1 MVSLSD
7 EDIRSRSFDY
17 NIIKRFMPYVMV
29 YKKDVFLGFF
39 FIMLLTVASLLIP
52 LVVKNLID
60 KSDCLVGASC
70 QDIDQVKNSILIGL
84 LQFLGLAVIVA
95 SSIFLSDSIIE
106 KVGENI
112 LLDLRKK
119 MFMHLQDVSISFM
132 DKTDVGRLMS
142 RLQGD
147 VSAMQEAL
155 QTSVFAIG
163 DFVLICGIITVLL
176 SMNLQLGIMTLLVM
190 PLMVIVRMFWLP
202 RAREAF
208 LDARVKSSA
217 ATSYL
222 AENINGIRTIQS
234 FNRQQFNSLVYENKA
249 NELLRAQLRASKFS
263 SLMLP
268 TVETLTG
275 ISFAIII
282 IVGASLVINDKI
294 TAGVMVA
301 YMLLVQR
308 FFDPIRTISMQYNSM
323 QRAMASG
330 YRIFEVLDIPV
341 TIKDPKK
348 PLDCPLDGSI
358 KFDNVSFAYVER
370 NYILNDFNLII
381 ENGERIGIVGPT
393 GAGKST
399 ISNLIHRFYD
409 TNKGKVILGGVEIRK
424 LSQEYIGKKVGMVLQ
439 DPFLFSGTILDNV
452 KYGNKDV
459 SLNDVEK
466 ATKELGM
473 MDFINSLDDGF
484 NTVIGQRGSD
494 LSMGQRQLLSIL
506 RALVADTQY
515 LILDE
520 ATSSIDSYTEKKIQN
535 ALDILLQNRT
545 SITIAH
551 RLATVRKCDKIIVLN
566 AGKVE
571 EIGSHEQLLDNQGL
585 YSKLYNLNYSSF
597 DD

>member
-39 FIMLLTVASLLIP
+39 FIMLLTGASLLIP

-70 QDIDQVKNSILIGL
+70 QDIDQVKNSIFIGL

-147 VSAMQEAL
+147 VAAMQEAL

-358 KFDNVSFAYVER
+358 KFDNVSFAYVEQ
-370 NYILNDFNLII
+370 NYILKDFNLTI

-520 ATSSIDSYTEKKIQN
+520 ATSSIDSYTEKKIQK

-585 YSKLYNLNYSSF
+585 YSNLYNLNYSSF

>member
-39 FIMLLTVASLLIP
+39 FILLLTGASLLIP

-70 QDIDQVKNSILIGL
+70 QDIDQVKNSIFIGL
-84 LQFLGLAVIVA
+84 LQFLGLSVIVA

-147 VSAMQEAL
+147 VAAMQEAL

-234 FNRQQFNSLVYENKA
+234 FNRQQFNALVYENKA

-370 NYILNDFNLII
+370 NYILSDFNLTI

-439 DPFLFSGTILDNV
+439 DPFLFSGSILDNV

-520 ATSSIDSYTEKKIQN
+520 ATSSIDSYTEKKIQK

-571 EIGSHEQLLDNQGL
+571 EIGSHEQLLGNQGL
-585 YSKLYNLNYSSF
+585 YSNLYNLNYSSF

>member
-39 FIMLLTVASLLIP
+39 FIMLLTGASLLIP

-147 VSAMQEAL
+147 VAAMQEAL

-163 DFVLICGIITVLL
+163 DFILICGIITVLL

-358 KFDNVSFAYVER
+358 KFDNVSFAYVEQ
-370 NYILNDFNLII
+370 NYILKDFNLTI

-520 ATSSIDSYTEKKIQN
+520 ATSSIDSYTEKKIQK

>member
-39 FIMLLTVASLLIP
+39 FIMLLTGASLLIP

-358 KFDNVSFAYVER
+358 KFDNVSFAYVEQ
-370 NYILNDFNLII
+370 NYILKEFNLTI

-409 TNKGKVILGGVEIRK
+409 TNKGKVILGGIEIRK

-585 YSKLYNLNYSSF
+585 YSNLYNLNYSSF

>member
-39 FIMLLTVASLLIP
+39 FILLLTGASLLIP

-70 QDIDQVKNSILIGL
+70 QDIDQVKNSIFIGL
-84 LQFLGLAVIVA
+84 LQFLGLSVIVA

-147 VSAMQEAL
+147 VAAMQEAL

-234 FNRQQFNSLVYENKA
+234 FNRQQFNALVYENKA

-282 IVGASLVINDKI
+282 ILGASLVINDKI

-370 NYILNDFNLII
+370 NYILSDFNLTI

-439 DPFLFSGTILDNV
+439 DPFLFSGSILDNV

-473 MDFINSLDDGF
+473 TDFINSLDDGF

-520 ATSSIDSYTEKKIQN
+520 ATSSIDSYTEKKIQK

-571 EIGSHEQLLDNQGL
+571 EIGSHEQLLGNQGL
-585 YSKLYNLNYSSF
+585 YSNLYNLNYSSF

>member
-39 FIMLLTVASLLIP
+39 FILLLTGASLLIP

-70 QDIDQVKNSILIGL
+70 QDIDQVKNSIFIGL
-84 LQFLGLAVIVA
+84 LQFLGLSVIVA

-147 VSAMQEAL
+147 VAAMQEAL

-370 NYILNDFNLII
+370 NYILSDFNLTI

-520 ATSSIDSYTEKKIQN
+520 ATSSIDSYTEKKIQK

>member
-39 FIMLLTVASLLIP
+39 FIMLLTGASLLIP

-147 VSAMQEAL
+147 VAAMQEAL

-358 KFDNVSFAYVER
+358 KFDNVSFAYVEQ
-370 NYILNDFNLII
+370 NYILKDFNLTI

-484 NTVIGQRGSD
+484 KTVIGQRGSD

-520 ATSSIDSYTEKKIQN
+520 ATSSIDSYTEKKIQK

-571 EIGSHEQLLDNQGL
+571 EIGSHEQLLGNQGL
-585 YSKLYNLNYSSF
+585 YSNLYNLNYSSF

>member
-39 FIMLLTVASLLIP
+39 FILLLTGASLLIP

-70 QDIDQVKNSILIGL
+70 QDIDQVKNSIFIGL
-84 LQFLGLAVIVA
+84 LQFLGLSVIVA

-147 VSAMQEAL
+147 VAAMQEAL

-370 NYILNDFNLII
+370 NYILSDFNLTI

-520 ATSSIDSYTEKKIQN
+520 ATSSIDSYTEKKIQK

-571 EIGSHEQLLDNQGL
+571 EIGSHEQLLDNHGL
-585 YSKLYNLNYSSF
+585 FSNLYNLNYSSF

>member
-17 NIIKRFMPYVMV
+17 NIIKRFMPYVSK
-29 YKKDVFLGFF
+29 YKKDVFIGFF
-39 FIMLLTVASLLIP
+39 FILLLTGASLLIP
-52 LVVKNLID
+52 IVIKNLID
-60 KSDCLVGASC
+60 QSSCMVGSSC
-70 QDIDQVKNSILIGL
+70 TDIESVKNSIFVGL
-84 LQFLGLAVIVA
+84 LQFLGLAILV
-95 SSIFLSDSIIE
+95 SFSIFMSDSIVE

-112 LLDLRKK
+112 LLDLRQK
-119 MFMHLQDVSISFM
+119 MFTHLQDVSISFM
-132 DKTDVGRLMS
+132 DKTDVGKLMS

-147 VSAMQEAL
+147 VAAMQEAL
-155 QTSVFAIG
+155 QMSVFAIG
-163 DFVLICGIITVLL
+163 DLVLIFGIISVLL
-176 SMNLQLGIMTLLVM
+176 VMNVQLGILTILVM
-190 PLMVIVRMFWLP
+190 PLMILIRMIWLP
-202 RAREAF
+202 KARIAF
-208 LDARVKSSA
+208 LDARTKSSA

-234 FNRQQFNSLVYENKA
+234 FNRQNFNSKIFEKKA
-249 NELLRAQLRASKFS
+249 NDLYKAQLRAAKLS

-282 IVGASLVINDKI
+282 IVGASLVINDHI

-308 FFDPIRTISMQYNSM
+308 FFDPIRTISMQYNAM

-341 TIKDPKK
+341 TIRDPKK

-358 KFDNVSFAYVER
+358 KFDNVSFAYVDKT
-370 NYILNDFNLII
+370 YILKDFNLSI

-409 TNKGKVILGGVEIRK
+409 TNKGKVILGGVEIK
-424 LSQEYIGKKVGMVLQ
+424 KFSQEYIGKKVGMVLQ
-439 DPFLFSGTILDNV
+439 DPFLFSGTILDNI
-452 KYGNKDV
+452 KYGNKDIPQKE
-459 SLNDVEK
+459 VEK
-466 ATKELGM
+466 ATELLGLNE
-473 MDFINSLDDGF
+473 FINSLDNGYS
-484 NTVIGQRGSD
+484 TVIGQRGSD

-535 ALDILLQNRT
+535 ALDILLKDRT

-551 RLATVRKCDKIIVLN
+551 RLATVRKCDRIIVLN
-566 AGKVE
+566 AGEIE
-571 EIGSHEQLLDNQGL
+571 EIGSHQKLLKNKGL

>member
-7 EDIRSRSFDY
+7 EDIKSRSFDY
-17 NIIKRFMPYVMV
+17 NIIKRFMPYVLV

-39 FIMLLTVASLLIP
+39 FIMLLTGASLLIP

-84 LQFLGLAVIVA
+84 LQFLGLAAIVA

-147 VSAMQEAL
+147 VAAMQEAL

-163 DFVLICGIITVLL
+163 DFILICGIITVLL

-202 RAREAF
+202 RAKEAF

-294 TAGVMVA
+294 TPGVMVA

-358 KFDNVSFAYVER
+358 KFDNVSFAYVEQ
-370 NYILNDFNLII
+370 NYILKDFNLTI

-409 TNKGKVILGGVEIRK
+409 TNKGKVILGGIEIRK

-459 SLNDVEK
+459 SLNDVEN

-484 NTVIGQRGSD
+484 NTLIGQRGSD

-520 ATSSIDSYTEKKIQN
+520 ATSSIDSYTEKKIQK

-585 YSKLYNLNYSSF
+585 YSNLYNLNYSSF

>member
-1 MVSLSD
+1 
-7 EDIRSRSFDY
+7 
-17 NIIKRFMPYVMV
+17 
-29 YKKDVFLGFF
+29 
-39 FIMLLTVASLLIP
+39 
-52 LVVKNLID
+52 
-60 KSDCLVGASC
+60 
-70 QDIDQVKNSILIGL
+70 
-84 LQFLGLAVIVA
+84 
-95 SSIFLSDSIIE
+95 
-106 KVGENI
+106 
-112 LLDLRKK
+112 
-119 MFMHLQDVSISFM
+119 
-132 DKTDVGRLMS
+132 
-142 RLQGD
+142 
-147 VSAMQEAL
+147 
-155 QTSVFAIG
+155 
-163 DFVLICGIITVLL
+163 
-176 SMNLQLGIMTLLVM
+176 
-190 PLMVIVRMFWLP
+190 
-202 RAREAF
+202 
-208 LDARVKSSA
+208 
-217 ATSYL
+217 
-222 AENINGIRTIQS
+222 
-234 FNRQQFNSLVYENKA
+234 
-249 NELLRAQLRASKFS
+249 
-263 SLMLP
+263 
-268 TVETLTG
+268 
-275 ISFAIII
+275 
-282 IVGASLVINDKI
+282 
-294 TAGVMVA
+294 
-301 YMLLVQR
+301 
-308 FFDPIRTISMQYNSM
+308 MQYNSM

-370 NYILNDFNLII
+370 NYILNDFNLTI

-473 MDFINSLDDGF
+473 MEFINSLDDGF

>member
-7 EDIRSRSFDY
+7 EDVRSRSFDY

-39 FIMLLTVASLLIP
+39 FIILLTGASLLIP
-52 LVVKNLID
+52 LVIKNLID

-147 VSAMQEAL
+147 VAAMQEAL

-163 DFVLICGIITVLL
+163 DFILICGIITVLL

-358 KFDNVSFAYVER
+358 KFDNVSFAYVEQ
-370 NYILNDFNLII
+370 NYILKDFNLTI

>member
-39 FIMLLTVASLLIP
+39 FIMLLTGASLLIP
-52 LVVKNLID
+52 LVVKNIID

-202 RAREAF
+202 RAKEAF

-370 NYILNDFNLII
+370 NYILNDFNLTIQ
-381 ENGERIGIVGPT
+381 NGERIGIVGPT

-520 ATSSIDSYTEKKIQN
+520 ATSSIDSYTEKKIQK

>member
-147 VSAMQEAL
+147 VAAMQEAL

-370 NYILNDFNLII
+370 NYILNDFNLTIQ
-381 ENGERIGIVGPT
+381 NGERIGIVGPT

-520 ATSSIDSYTEKKIQN
+520 ATSSIDSYTEKKIQK

>member
-39 FIMLLTVASLLIP
+39 FILLLTAASLLIP

-70 QDIDQVKNSILIGL
+70 QDVDQVKNSIFIGL
-84 LQFLGLAVIVA
+84 LQFLGLSVIVA

-147 VSAMQEAL
+147 VAAMQEAL

-234 FNRQQFNSLVYENKA
+234 FNRQQFNALVYENKA

-370 NYILNDFNLII
+370 NYILSDFNLTI

-439 DPFLFSGTILDNV
+439 DPFLFSGSILDNV

-473 MDFINSLDDGF
+473 TDFINSLDDGF

-520 ATSSIDSYTEKKIQN
+520 ATSSIDSYTEKKIQK
-535 ALDILLQNRT
+535 ALNILLQNRT

-571 EIGSHEQLLDNQGL
+571 EIGSHEQLLGNQGL
-585 YSKLYNLNYSSF
+585 YSNLYNLNYSSF

>member
-17 NIIKRFMPYVMV
+17 NIIKRFMPYVAK
-29 YKKDVFLGFF
+29 YKRDVFIGFF
-39 FIMLLTVASLLIP
+39 FILLLTGASLMIP
-52 LVVKNLID
+52 LVIKDLID
-60 KSDCLVGASC
+60 QSGCLVGSSC
-70 QDIDQVKNSILIGL
+70 NDIDMVKNSILTGL
-84 LQFLGLAVIVA
+84 LKFLGLAFLVCI
-95 SSIFLSDSIIE
+95 SIFMSDSIIE

-132 DKTDVGRLMS
+132 DKTDVGKLMS

-147 VSAMQEAL
+147 VAAMQEAL
-155 QTSVFAIG
+155 QMSVFAIG
-163 DFVLICGIITVLL
+163 DLVLIFGIISVLL
-176 SMNLQLGIMTLLVM
+176 VMNLQLGLLTILVM
-190 PLMVIVRMFWLP
+190 PLMILIRMIWLP
-202 RAREAF
+202 KARIAF
-208 LDARVKSSA
+208 LDARTKSSA

-222 AENINGIRTIQS
+222 AENINGIRTVQS
-234 FNRQQFNSLVYENKA
+234 FNRQEFNSKIFENKA
-249 NELLRAQLRASKFS
+249 DDLYKAQLRAAKLS

-282 IVGASLVINDKI
+282 IVGASLVINDHI

-308 FFDPIRTISMQYNSM
+308 FFDPIRTISMQYNAM

-358 KFDNVSFAYVER
+358 KFENVSFAYVDK
-370 NYILNDFNLII
+370 NYILEDFDLMI

-409 TNKGKVILGGVEIRK
+409 TNKGKVLLGGVEIRK
-424 LSQEYIGKKVGMVLQ
+424 FSQEYIGKKVGMVLQ
-439 DPFLFSGTILDNV
+439 DPFLFSGTILDNI
-452 KYGNKDV
+452 KYGNSEISIKE
-459 SLNDVEK
+459 VEK
-466 ATKELGM
+466 ATEILGLN
-473 MDFINSLDDGF
+473 DFINSLDNGYS
-484 NTVIGQRGSD
+484 TVIGQRGSD

-506 RALVADTQY
+506 RALVANTQY

-520 ATSSIDSYTEKKIQN
+520 ATSSIDSYTEKKIQK
-535 ALDILLQNRT
+535 ALDVLLKDRT

-551 RLATVRKCDKIIVLN
+551 RLATVRKCDRIIVLN
-566 AGKVE
+566 AGKIE
-571 EIGSHEQLLDNQGL
+571 EIGSHDQLLSQKGL
-585 YSKLYNLNYSSF
+585 YSRLYSLNYSSF

>member
-358 KFDNVSFAYVER
+358 KFDNVSFAYVEQ
-370 NYILNDFNLII
+370 NYILKDFNLTI

-473 MDFINSLDDGF
+473 MDFINSLDYGF
-484 NTVIGQRGSD
+484 KTVIGQRGSD

-520 ATSSIDSYTEKKIQN
+520 ATSSIDSYTEKKIQK

-571 EIGSHEQLLDNQGL
+571 EIGSHEQLLDNKGL
-585 YSKLYNLNYSSF
+585 YSNLYNLNYSSF

>member
-39 FIMLLTVASLLIP
+39 FILLLTGASLLIP

-70 QDIDQVKNSILIGL
+70 QDIDQVKNSIFIGL
-84 LQFLGLAVIVA
+84 LQFLGLSVIVA

-147 VSAMQEAL
+147 VAAMQEAL

-370 NYILNDFNLII
+370 NYILSDFNLTI

>member
-1 MVSLSD
+1 MVTLSD

-17 NIIKRFMPYVMV
+17 NIIKRFMPYVSK
-29 YKKDVFLGFF
+29 YKRDVFIGFF
-39 FIMLLTVASLLIP
+39 FILLLTASSLMIP

-60 KSDCLVGASC
+60 QSGCLVGSSC
-70 QDIDQVKNSILIGL
+70 EDIQLVKNSILNGL
-84 LQFLGLAVIVA
+84 LQFLGLSAIV
-95 SSIFLSDSIIE
+95 SISIFMSDSIIE

-132 DKTDVGRLMS
+132 DKTDVGKLMS

-147 VSAMQEAL
+147 VAAMQEAL
-155 QTSVFAIG
+155 QMSVFAIG
-163 DFVLICGIITVLL
+163 DLVLIFGIISVLL
-176 SMNLQLGIMTLLVM
+176 VMNVQLGLLTILVM
-190 PLMVIVRMFWLP
+190 PLMILIRMIWLP
-202 RAREAF
+202 KARVAF
-208 LDARVKSSA
+208 LDARTKSSET
-217 ATSYL
+217 TSYL
-222 AENINGIRTIQS
+222 AENINGIRTVQS
-234 FNRQQFNSLVYENKA
+234 FNRQDFNSKIFENKA
-249 NELLRAQLRASKFS
+249 NGLYKAQLRAAKLS

-282 IVGASLVINDKI
+282 IVGASLVINDHI

-308 FFDPIRTISMQYNSM
+308 FFDPIRTISMQYNAM

-341 TIKDPKK
+341 TIRDPQK

-358 KFDNVSFAYVER
+358 KFDNVSFAYVDK
-370 NYILNDFNLII
+370 NYILRDFDLTI

-424 LSQEYIGKKVGMVLQ
+424 FSQEYIGKKVGMVLQ
-439 DPFLFSGTILDNV
+439 DPFLFSGTILENI
-452 KYGNKDV
+452 KYGNPDISLKNIEK
-459 SLNDVEK
+459 STELLGLND
-466 ATKELGM
+466 
-473 MDFINSLDDGF
+473 FISSLDNGYD
-484 NTVIGQRGSD
+484 TVIGQRGSD

-535 ALDILLQNRT
+535 ALDILLKNRT

-551 RLATVRKCDKIIVLN
+551 RLATVRKCDRIIVLN
-566 AGKVE
+566 AGKIE
-571 EIGSHEQLLDNQGL
+571 EIGSHDELLSKKGL
-585 YSKLYNLNYSSF
+585 YSKLYSLNYSSF

>member
-7 EDIRSRSFDY
+7 EDIKSRSFDY
-17 NIIKRFMPYVMV
+17 NIIKRFMPYVLV

-39 FIMLLTVASLLIP
+39 FIMLLTGASLLIP

-84 LQFLGLAVIVA
+84 LQFLGLAAIVA

-147 VSAMQEAL
+147 VAAMQEAL

-163 DFVLICGIITVLL
+163 DFILICGIITVLL

-202 RAREAF
+202 RAKEAF

-222 AENINGIRTIQS
+222 AENINGIRTIQT

-294 TAGVMVA
+294 TPGVMVA

-358 KFDNVSFAYVER
+358 KFDNVSFAYVEQ
-370 NYILNDFNLII
+370 NYILKDFNLTI

-409 TNKGKVILGGVEIRK
+409 TNKGKVILGGIEIRK

-459 SLNDVEK
+459 SLNDVEN

-484 NTVIGQRGSD
+484 NTLIGQRGSD

-520 ATSSIDSYTEKKIQN
+520 ATSSIDSYTEKKIQK

-585 YSKLYNLNYSSF
+585 YSNLYNLNYSSF

>member
-39 FIMLLTVASLLIP
+39 FILLLTAASLLIP

-70 QDIDQVKNSILIGL
+70 QDVDQVKNSIFIGL
-84 LQFLGLAVIVA
+84 LQFLGLSVIVA

-147 VSAMQEAL
+147 VAAMQEAL

-234 FNRQQFNSLVYENKA
+234 FNRQQFNALVYENKA

-370 NYILNDFNLII
+370 NYILSDFNLTI

-439 DPFLFSGTILDNV
+439 DPFLFSGSILDNV

-520 ATSSIDSYTEKKIQN
+520 ATSSIDSYTEKKIQK

-571 EIGSHEQLLDNQGL
+571 EIGSHEQLLGNQGL
-585 YSKLYNLNYSSF
+585 YSNLYNLNYSSF

>member
-17 NIIKRFMPYVMV
+17 NIIKRFMPYVSK
-29 YKKDVFLGFF
+29 YKKDVFIGFF
-39 FIMLLTVASLLIP
+39 FILLLTGASLLIP
-52 LVVKNLID
+52 IVIKNLID
-60 KSDCLVGASC
+60 QSSC
-70 QDIDQVKNSILIGL
+70 MIGSSCTDIESVKNSIFVGL
-84 LQFLGLAVIVA
+84 LQFLGLAILV
-95 SSIFLSDSIIE
+95 SFSIFMSDSIVE

-119 MFMHLQDVSISFM
+119 MFTHLQDVSISFM
-132 DKTDVGRLMS
+132 DKTDVGKLMS

-147 VSAMQEAL
+147 VAAMQEAL
-155 QTSVFAIG
+155 QMSVFAIG
-163 DFVLICGIITVLL
+163 DLVLIFGIISVLL
-176 SMNLQLGIMTLLVM
+176 VMNVQLGILTILVM
-190 PLMVIVRMFWLP
+190 PLMILIRMIWLP
-202 RAREAF
+202 KARIAF
-208 LDARVKSSA
+208 LDARTKSSA

-234 FNRQQFNSLVYENKA
+234 FNRQNFNSKIFQEKA
-249 NELLRAQLRASKFS
+249 NDLYKAQLRAAKLS

-268 TVETLTG
+268 TVEALTG

-282 IVGASLVINDKI
+282 IVGASLVINDHI

-308 FFDPIRTISMQYNSM
+308 FFDPIRTISMQYNAM

-341 TIKDPKK
+341 TIRDPKK

-358 KFDNVSFAYVER
+358 KFDNVSFAYVDKT
-370 NYILNDFNLII
+370 YILKDFNLSID
-381 ENGERIGIVGPT
+381 NGERIGIVGPT

-409 TNKGKVILGGVEIRK
+409 TNKGKVILGGVEIK
-424 LSQEYIGKKVGMVLQ
+424 KFSQEYIGKKVGMVLQ
-439 DPFLFSGTILDNV
+439 DPFLFSGTILDNI
-452 KYGNKDV
+452 KYGNKDIPQKE
-459 SLNDVEK
+459 VEK
-466 ATKELGM
+466 ATELLGLNE
-473 MDFINSLDDGF
+473 FINSLDNGF
-484 NTVIGQRGSD
+484 STVIGQRGSD

-535 ALDILLQNRT
+535 ALDILLKDRT

-551 RLATVRKCDKIIVLN
+551 RLATVRKCDRIIVLN
-566 AGKVE
+566 AGEIE
-571 EIGSHEQLLDNQGL
+571 EIGSHQKLLKNKGL

>member
-7 EDIRSRSFDY
+7 EDVRSRSFDY

-358 KFDNVSFAYVER
+358 KFDNVSFAYVEQ
-370 NYILNDFNLII
+370 NYILKDFNLTI

-484 NTVIGQRGSD
+484 KTVIGQRGSD

>member
-17 NIIKRFMPYVMV
+17 NIIKRFMPYVAK
-29 YKKDVFLGFF
+29 YKRDVFIGFF
-39 FIMLLTVASLLIP
+39 FILLLTGASLMVP
-52 LVVKNLID
+52 LVIKDLID
-60 KSDCLVGASC
+60 QSGCLVGSSC
-70 QDIDQVKNSILIGL
+70 NDIDMVKNSILTGL
-84 LQFLGLAVIVA
+84 LKFLGLAFLVCI
-95 SSIFLSDSIIE
+95 SIFMSDSIIE

-132 DKTDVGRLMS
+132 DKTDVGKLMS

-147 VSAMQEAL
+147 VAAMQEAL
-155 QTSVFAIG
+155 QMSVFAIG
-163 DFVLICGIITVLL
+163 DLVLIFGIISVLL
-176 SMNLQLGIMTLLVM
+176 VMNLQLGLLTILVM
-190 PLMVIVRMFWLP
+190 PLMILIRMIWLP
-202 RAREAF
+202 KARIAF
-208 LDARVKSSA
+208 LDARTKSSA

-222 AENINGIRTIQS
+222 AENINGIRTVQS
-234 FNRQQFNSLVYENKA
+234 FNRQEFNSKIFENKA
-249 NELLRAQLRASKFS
+249 NDLYKAQLRAAKLS

-282 IVGASLVINDKI
+282 IVGASLVINDHI

-308 FFDPIRTISMQYNSM
+308 FFDPIRTISMQYNAM

-358 KFDNVSFAYVER
+358 KFENVSFAYVDK
-370 NYILNDFNLII
+370 NYILEDFDLMI

-409 TNKGKVILGGVEIRK
+409 TNKGKVLLGGVEIRK
-424 LSQEYIGKKVGMVLQ
+424 FSQEYIGKKVGMVLQ
-439 DPFLFSGTILDNV
+439 DPFLFSGTILDNI
-452 KYGNKDV
+452 KYGNSEISIKE
-459 SLNDVEK
+459 VEK
-466 ATKELGM
+466 ATEILGLN
-473 MDFINSLDDGF
+473 DFINSLDNGYS
-484 NTVIGQRGSD
+484 TVIGQRGSD

-506 RALVADTQY
+506 RALVANTQY

-520 ATSSIDSYTEKKIQN
+520 ATSSIDSYTEKKIQK
-535 ALDILLQNRT
+535 ALDVLLKDRT

-551 RLATVRKCDKIIVLN
+551 RLATVRKCDRIIVLN
-566 AGKVE
+566 AGKIE
-571 EIGSHEQLLDNQGL
+571 EIGSHDQLLSQKGL
-585 YSKLYNLNYSSF
+585 YSRLYSLNYSSF

>member
-147 VSAMQEAL
+147 VAAMQEAL

-370 NYILNDFNLII
+370 NYILNDFNLTI

-520 ATSSIDSYTEKKIQN
+520 ATSSIDSYTEKKIQK

>member
-1 MVSLSD
+1 
-7 EDIRSRSFDY
+7 
-17 NIIKRFMPYVMV
+17 MPYVAK
-29 YKKDVFLGFF
+29 YKRDVFIGFF
-39 FIMLLTVASLLIP
+39 FILLLTGASLMIP
-52 LVVKNLID
+52 LVIKDLID
-60 KSDCLVGASC
+60 QSGCLVGSSC
-70 QDIDQVKNSILIGL
+70 NDIDMVKNSILTGL
-84 LQFLGLAVIVA
+84 LKFLGLAFLVCI
-95 SSIFLSDSIIE
+95 SIFMSDSIIE

-132 DKTDVGRLMS
+132 DKTDVGKLMS

-147 VSAMQEAL
+147 VAAMQEAL
-155 QTSVFAIG
+155 QMSVFAIG
-163 DFVLICGIITVLL
+163 DLVLIFGIISVLL
-176 SMNLQLGIMTLLVM
+176 VMNLQLGLVTILVM
-190 PLMVIVRMFWLP
+190 PLMILIRMIWLP
-202 RAREAF
+202 KARIAF
-208 LDARVKSSA
+208 LDARTKSSA

-222 AENINGIRTIQS
+222 AENINGIRTVQS
-234 FNRQQFNSLVYENKA
+234 FNRQEFNSKIFENKA
-249 NELLRAQLRASKFS
+249 NDLYKAQLRAAKLS

-282 IVGASLVINDKI
+282 IVGASLVINDHI

-308 FFDPIRTISMQYNSM
+308 FFDPIRTISMQYNAM

-358 KFDNVSFAYVER
+358 KFENVSFAYVDK
-370 NYILNDFNLII
+370 NYILEDFDLMI

-409 TNKGKVILGGVEIRK
+409 TNKGKVLLGGVEIRK
-424 LSQEYIGKKVGMVLQ
+424 FSQEYIGKKVGMVLQ
-439 DPFLFSGTILDNV
+439 DPFLFSGTILDNI
-452 KYGNKDV
+452 KYGNSAISIKE
-459 SLNDVEK
+459 VEK
-466 ATKELGM
+466 ATEILGLN
-473 MDFINSLDDGF
+473 DFMNSLDNGYS
-484 NTVIGQRGSD
+484 TVIGQRGSD

-506 RALVADTQY
+506 RALVANTQY

-520 ATSSIDSYTEKKIQN
+520 ATSSIDSYTEKKIQK
-535 ALDILLQNRT
+535 ALDVLLKDRT

-551 RLATVRKCDKIIVLN
+551 RLATVRKCDRIIVLN
-566 AGKVE
+566 AGKIE
-571 EIGSHEQLLDNQGL
+571 EIGSHDQLLSQKGL
-585 YSKLYNLNYSSF
+585 YSRLYSLNYSSF

>member
-39 FIMLLTVASLLIP
+39 FIMLLTGASLLIP

-70 QDIDQVKNSILIGL
+70 QDIDQVKNSIFIGL
-84 LQFLGLAVIVA
+84 LQFLGLSVIVA

-147 VSAMQEAL
+147 VAAMQEAL

-234 FNRQQFNSLVYENKA
+234 FNRQQFNALVYENKA

-370 NYILNDFNLII
+370 NYILSDFNLTI

-439 DPFLFSGTILDNV
+439 DPFLFSGSILDNV

-520 ATSSIDSYTEKKIQN
+520 ATSSIDSYTEKKIQK

-571 EIGSHEQLLDNQGL
+571 EIGSHEQLLGNQGL
-585 YSKLYNLNYSSF
+585 YSNLYNLNYSSF

>member
-39 FIMLLTVASLLIP
+39 FILLLTGASLLIP

-70 QDIDQVKNSILIGL
+70 QDIDQVKNSIFIGL
-84 LQFLGLAVIVA
+84 LQFLGLSVIVA

-147 VSAMQEAL
+147 VAAMQEAL

-370 NYILNDFNLII
+370 NYILSDFNLTI

-459 SLNDVEK
+459 SLTDVEK

-520 ATSSIDSYTEKKIQN
+520 ATSSIDSYTEKKIQK

-571 EIGSHEQLLDNQGL
+571 EIGSHEQLLGNHGL
-585 YSKLYNLNYSSF
+585 YSNLYNLNYSSF

>member
-39 FIMLLTVASLLIP
+39 FIMLLTGASLLIP

-70 QDIDQVKNSILIGL
+70 QDIDQVKNSIFIGL
-84 LQFLGLAVIVA
+84 LQFLGLSVIVA

-147 VSAMQEAL
+147 VAAMQEAL

-370 NYILNDFNLII
+370 NYILSDFNLTI

-520 ATSSIDSYTEKKIQN
+520 ATSSIDSYTEKKIQK

-571 EIGSHEQLLDNQGL
+571 EIGSHEQLLDNHGL
-585 YSKLYNLNYSSF
+585 YSNLYNLNYSSF

>member
-147 VSAMQEAL
+147 VAAMQEAL

-358 KFDNVSFAYVER
+358 KFDNVSFAYVEQ
-370 NYILNDFNLII
+370 NYILKDFNLTI

-520 ATSSIDSYTEKKIQN
+520 ATSSIDSYTEKKIQK

-571 EIGSHEQLLDNQGL
+571 EIGSHEQLLGNQGL
-585 YSKLYNLNYSSF
+585 YSNLYNLNYSSF

>member
-39 FIMLLTVASLLIP
+39 FIMLLTGASLLIP

-70 QDIDQVKNSILIGL
+70 QDIDQVKNSIFIGL
-84 LQFLGLAVIVA
+84 LQFLGLSVIVA

-147 VSAMQEAL
+147 VAAMQEAL

-370 NYILNDFNLII
+370 NYILSDFNLTI

-459 SLNDVEK
+459 SLTDVEK

-520 ATSSIDSYTEKKIQN
+520 ATSSIDSYTEKKIQK

-571 EIGSHEQLLDNQGL
+571 EIGSHEQLLGNHGL
-585 YSKLYNLNYSSF
+585 YSNLYNLNYSSF